1 MNLLILDVET
11 TGLDPAVHELCEV
24 GYVAYST
31 AYRAIV
37 GCGSRLFP
45 TKNGNAAEHVNG
57 IPSGLVA
64 TRPDATPWRNS
75 HAWLESV
82 LFAPSDAFVAH
93 NSDFDRQWLP
103 ECGPWVDTCDGF
115 EWPHAGDSRSL
126 SQLAL
131 AHGVGLVSAHRAIFD
146 CLTIALMFQR
156 VQAEGHDLDA
166 LIAKALLPRVRIE
179 AKISF
184 VENRLAKAAGF
195 RWDADRKVWFKTVPA
210 HQLPTLPFPYVQR

>member
-1 MNLLILDVET
+1 MKLLILDVET

-31 AYRAIV
+31 EHRAIV

-57 IPSGLVA
+57 IPAGLLSYQPG
-64 TRPDATPWRNS
+64 TQE
-75 HAWLESV
+75 WLGF
-82 LFAPSDAFVAH
+82 LFSNTFDAFIAH

-115 EWPHAGDSRSL
+115 EWPRAGDNRSL

-184 VENRLAKAAGF
+184 VENHLAKAAGF